1 MYRFDRCVYLVDEGS
16 EEQCGWRS
24 CRSDRTGKRNHV
36 TPNVLNQNKT
46 KKSVLKKS
54 NRRNVLTKNMMRAI
68 LICCSP

>member
-1 MYRFDRCVYLVDEGS
+1 MEILMYRFDRCVYLVDEGS

-46 KKSVLKKS
+46 KKVF
-54 NRRNVLTKNMMRAI
+54 
-68 LICCSP
+68 

>member
-46 KKSVLKKS
+46 KKCFKKS
-54 NRRNVLTKNMMRAI
+54 KRRNVLTKNMMRAI